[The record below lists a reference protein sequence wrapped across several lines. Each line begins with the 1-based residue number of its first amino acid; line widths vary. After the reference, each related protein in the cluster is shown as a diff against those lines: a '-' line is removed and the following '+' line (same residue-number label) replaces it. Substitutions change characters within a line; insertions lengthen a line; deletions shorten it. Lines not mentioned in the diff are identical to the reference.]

1 MLLSWLTSA
10 WAATKTSTLLW
21 QALSYL
27 LVIAISFGAGVYFE
41 SRSTR
46 TELIAAQEKAR
57 SEAAAAVSKA
67 YKQALSAANDKVK
80 AAERARDEAIKDK
93 RVEEL
98 RNKIKNRP
106 RVNCL
111 FSDQDMKDINEAGKN

>member
-10 WAATKTSTLLW
+10 WAATKASTLLW

-27 LVIAISFGAGVYFE
+27 LVAALSFGAGVYFE

-57 SEAAAAVSKA
+57 TEAVAATAKVYRKA
-67 YKQALSAANDKVK
+67 IADANDKVK
-80 AAERARDEAIKDK
+80 VAERQRDLAKKEARVQEIRAKLK
-93 RVEEL
+93 S
-98 RNKIKNRP
+98 RP
-106 RVNCL
+106 RTQCL
-111 FSDQDMKDINEAGKN
+111 FSIEDMKDINDAGKN